1 MSNKKCLKSLSK
13 RDGVQTTR
21 ERKQSRIFLT
31 AEKWRYALVPTF
43 SAERGV
49 KFNTH
54 SMVKLKNSSCYRIR
68 PGKLRKRRLAS
79 GFELA
84 TYPTRGDVDASAL
97 ANWAIRPSWAPRNKC
112 LYDSQSIVSA
122 LAWKRLC
129 KRRTKHHKIADISQ
143 SGTKWQKKRMR
154 FQYKIYWALFWYTT
168 EWWCLVT
175 FFSGIRKLC
184 ILFFFPLW
192 CL

>member
-13 RDGVQTTR
+13 RDGVQTNG

-68 PGKLRKRRLAS
+68 PGKLRKRRLAA
-79 GFELA
+79 GFKPA
-84 TYPTRGDVDASAL
+84 TFLTRGDVNASAL
-97 ANWAIRPSWAPRNKC
+97 ANWAIRPNWPPRDKC

-129 KRRTKHHKIADISQ
+129 KRRTKHQKIADVFQ
-143 SGTKWQKKRMR
+143 SGAKRQKNECVSNIK
-154 FQYKIYWALFWYTT
+154 YI
-168 EWWCLVT
+168 EH
-175 FFSGIRKLC
+175 
-184 ILFFFPLW
+184 
-192 CL
+192 